1 VLGALV
7 NARIDESAQP
17 PRCLFV
23 VERRDGTLW
32 VVESS
37 RVEARRE

>member
-37 RVEARRE
+37 RVEVRRE